1 MTLRMQEGGA
11 AAAARGGDA
20 GRRPRRGRG
29 GGRRRAAGLLPGPLL
44 PGARRRAVLQVG
56 RPAQLITTLLA
67 QHPPDIYPQFATLI
81 CLQQKTVYLVRMKI
95 L

>member
-1 MTLRMQEGGA
+1 MTLSMQEGGA

-56 RPAQLITTLLA
+56 RPAELITTLA
-67 QHPPDIYPQFATLI
+67 QHPWDIYPQFATLI

>member
-20 GRRPRRGRG
+20 GRRPRSGRG

-56 RPAQLITTLLA
+56 RPAQLTDNHTSTAPSGYIRSLPL
-67 QHPPDIYPQFATLI
+67 
-81 CLQQKTVYLVRMKI
+81 
-95 L
+95 